1 MMETF
6 DKRQMR
12 KIPGYTGYY
21 AYKNGRIYRKHNGG
35 KVYRQI
41 AEYRLPYSRYLSVY
55 VYKNKI
61 KEGVHVHKLIASAFR
76 RINSNNY
83 RILHRD
89 KNFLNNEPQN
99 LALRKLE
106 TEGKIGLK
114 TYSTEIKDFE
124 ALLKSYIN
132 YDYNNPVWN
141 EYKIIKLKRSERMIF
156 NWLKV
161 FLLSKKLI

>member
-1 MMETF
+1 METF
-6 DKRQMR
+6 DKKQMR
-12 KIPGYTGYY
+12 KIPGYSGYY
-21 AYKNGRIYRKHNGG
+21 AYKNGRIYRKQIGG
-35 KVYRQI
+35 SEYRQI
-41 AEYRLPYSRYLSVY
+41 SEYRLPYSRYLSVY

-76 RINSNNY
+76 KVNSNYY
-83 RILHRD
+83 RIFHRD
-89 KNFLNNEPQN
+89 KNFLNNEPRN
-99 LALRKLE
+99 LVLRKLD
-106 TEGKIGLK
+106 TENKCGSN

-124 ALLKSYIN
+124 AILKNYIN

-161 FLLSKKLI
+161 FLMSKKLI